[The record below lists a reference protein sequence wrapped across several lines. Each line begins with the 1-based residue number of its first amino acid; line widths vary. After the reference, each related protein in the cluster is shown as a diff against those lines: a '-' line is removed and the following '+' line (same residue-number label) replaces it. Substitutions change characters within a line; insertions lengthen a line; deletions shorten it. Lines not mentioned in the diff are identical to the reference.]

1 MASLSRMIIAS
12 DREGEDYWGQRL
24 TRDTQSAVW
33 IMPLLGNQWQG
44 GTGLGYWGMRGKMEG
59 EGRKKEGGEDRDW
72 GTGRWSLCV
81 QRTEHSTLVFLG
93 VGNEKGLCRLRFVST
108 QVT

>member
-1 MASLSRMIIAS
+1 
-12 DREGEDYWGQRL
+12 
-24 TRDTQSAVW
+24 
-33 IMPLLGNQWQG
+33 
-44 GTGLGYWGMRGKMEG
+44 MEG

>member
-1 MASLSRMIIAS
+1 MARG
-12 DREGEDYWGQRL
+12 DWVG
-24 TRDTQSAVW
+24 
-33 IMPLLGNQWQG
+33 LLGDERENG
-44 GTGLGYWGMRGKMEG
+44 G
-59 EGRKKEGGEDRDW
+59 GREEKGGGGDRDW

-108 QVT
+108 QVRQGMPWHETLTQSG